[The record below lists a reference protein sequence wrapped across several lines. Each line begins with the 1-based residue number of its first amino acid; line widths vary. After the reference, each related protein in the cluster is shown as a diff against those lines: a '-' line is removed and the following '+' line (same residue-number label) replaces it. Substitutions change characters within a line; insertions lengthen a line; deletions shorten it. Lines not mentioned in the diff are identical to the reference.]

1 MAERRPIA
9 TRNSKWAAA
18 VARALVRS
26 GITPNAISQAS
37 VIFAVLGG
45 GAFWAS
51 GQTGT
56 TASALLLVAAALCCQ
71 LRLLC
76 NLFDGMV
83 AVEGGRAAPDGPFW
97 NEAPDRFADIAI
109 LVGAG
114 LALHQPALGFAAA
127 TAAVL
132 TAYIREL
139 GRAEGA
145 AVDFSGPMAKP
156 QRMAAITLGAGLGAI
171 EIVTTGTHWALTLAL
186 WLVVL
191 GAAFTALRRA
201 ARLIAHLKSRG

>member
-9 TRNSKWAAA
+9 TRNARWAAA
-18 VARALVRS
+18 TAQALARSR
-26 GITPNAISQAS
+26 ITPNMISQAS
-37 VIFAVLGG
+37 IVFAALAGL
-45 GAFWAS
+45 AFWAS
-51 GQTGT
+51 AQ
-56 TASALLLVAAALCCQ
+56 AVALGAAVLLILGALGCQ

-83 AVEGGRAAPDGPFW
+83 AVEGGKSAPDGPFW

-114 LALHQPALGFAAA
+114 LALDQPTLGFAAA
-127 TAAVL
+127 AAAVL

-145 AVDFSGPMAKP
+145 PVDFSGPMAKP
-156 QRMAAITLGAGLGAI
+156 QRMAAITAGAVLGAV
-171 EIVTTGTHWALTLAL
+171 EILTTGTQWALTVTL
-186 WLVVL
+186 WAVAV
-191 GAAFTALRRA
+191 GAAFTALRRS
-201 ARLIAHLKSRG
+201 ARLIAHLKNPD